1 MSLSFPAASAKLP
14 RMKALCEAR
23 ASADSPQNEGWAPIH
38 IASRHGHAPW
48 RTACPDVLKTVLS
61 QNFVLKAS
69 LSMTAQ
75 LKWMDISQK
84 IPVYYLM
91 PTQLSN
97 QKELKKIIPTHG
109 VPFQNVFPLFLE
121 ILSLGPHRRV
131 LIRFGHQ
138 LGCACGWWLDSR
150 EHRHLGRSTSR
161 AGSAGW
167 SVTSGGGRGAMA
179 ILDTLDG
186 FGVTWLGWLPW
197 EGEW

>member
-1 MSLSFPAASAKLP
+1 
-14 RMKALCEAR
+14 
-23 ASADSPQNEGWAPIH
+23 
-38 IASRHGHAPW
+38 
-48 RTACPDVLKTVLS
+48 
-61 QNFVLKAS
+61 
-69 LSMTAQ
+69 
-75 LKWMDISQK
+75 
-84 IPVYYLM
+84 M
-91 PTQLSN
+91 PTQLST
-97 QKELKKIIPTHG
+97 QKDPTKS
-109 VPFQNVFPLFLE
+109 FQHMEFLSNVSPLFLE

-131 LIRFGHQ
+131 LIGFGHQ

-167 SVTSGGGRGAMA
+167 SVTWAGGRGAMA